1 MNSKLPKEA
10 YYSIMGFLSPI
21 MIECIDNLQ
30 GTNQY
35 RHELKNLLNRT
46 LKELEKVNLEIYTRF
61 SIADKKEIN
70 NLKEGEIPMLDIYN
84 TISKSYDY
92 AIEFFTTTHAS
103 EMPMLMDILK
113 KAKEANLQKYEMQIT
128 PIQR

>member
-1 MNSKLPKEA
+1 
-10 YYSIMGFLSPI
+10 
-21 MIECIDNLQ
+21 
-30 GTNQY
+30 
-35 RHELKNLLNRT
+35 
-46 LKELEKVNLEIYTRF
+46 
-61 SIADKKEIN
+61 
-70 NLKEGEIPMLDIYN
+70 MLDIYN